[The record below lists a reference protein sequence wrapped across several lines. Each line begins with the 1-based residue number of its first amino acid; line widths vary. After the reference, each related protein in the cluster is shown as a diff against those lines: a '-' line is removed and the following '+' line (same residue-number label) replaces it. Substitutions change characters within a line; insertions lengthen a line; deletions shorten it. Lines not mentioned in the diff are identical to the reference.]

1 MRIQE
6 SMFKELLLRYKKPFG
21 AIAVTT
27 VALLLMGVYI
37 ALRDTSSVI
46 GYEKLNTLVTQKQ
59 VKKAVLSSQY
69 IYLYTNNAV
78 YSVPKTDKNE
88 ELVVNHIPIEHS
100 FQFLPFLLFASVS
113 LGMFVLIWK
122 ITSTY
127 LNKKSSY
134 GIIKASASKG
144 NDDTPKEQI
153 YEIKSP
159 LKFSDIA
166 GVNEAKEELEEIV
179 KFLKNPKIFKSKNIS
194 MPKGVLLVGS
204 PGVGKTLLARA
215 VAGEAGVPFFY
226 KSAAT
231 FVELYVGVGAKRVNE
246 LFLAAKRKSP
256 SIIFIDEI
264 DAIGKKRGGASA
276 GERESTLN
284 QLLVEMDGFESSSGV
299 IVIAATNKM
308 EILDDAL
315 LRAGRFD
322 RRVFVDLPDA
332 HGREEILHIY
342 LKNKKHQCDVA
353 QIAKRT
359 AGFSG
364 AALANLVNEAAINSL
379 RKGTEIITDADFDAV
394 RNKVAYGKKRIN
406 ILGQKE
412 LEILSV
418 YQAAKLFFAIKNGI
432 PVAYASQTEIRIDD
446 DAMDFKSGEE
456 IKNLASFYLSG
467 RAATLAFFGKTFYQ
481 SANDYEKA
489 NSIIKEYILKYRL
502 LRTDLSDEKKI
513 ADAIEDE
520 LASWSVQNKELIL
533 KVAEAFMEDK
543 HFSEAEISNIAV
555 F

>member
-1 MRIQE
+1 ML
-6 SMFKELLLRYKKPFG
+6 KELLVKYKKPFG
-21 AIAVTT
+21 AIAVTSLT
-27 VALLLMGVYI
+27 LLMLGMYV

-46 GYEKLNTLVTQKQ
+46 GYDKLNTLFAQKQ

-69 IYLYTNNAV
+69 IYLYTDSAV

-88 ELVVNHIPIEHS
+88 EMVLNHVPIEHS
-100 FQFLPFLLFASVS
+100 FQFLPFLMFASVS
-113 LGMFVLIWK
+113 LAVFFIIWR

-127 LNKKSSY
+127 LNKQKSY
-134 GIIKASASKG
+134 GIIKAASSKIH
-144 NDDTPKEQI
+144 DDTPKEQI

-166 GVNEAKEELEEIV
+166 GVDEAKEELEEIV
-179 KFLKNPKIFKSKNIS
+179 EFLKNPKLFKSKNIS
-194 MPKGVLLVGS
+194 MPKGVLLVGV

-231 FVELYVGVGAKRVNE
+231 FVELYVGVGAKRVSE
-246 LFLAAKRKSP
+246 LFSAAKRKSP

-264 DAIGKKRGGASA
+264 DAIGKKRGGVSA

-299 IVIAATNKM
+299 IVIAATNKID
-308 EILDDAL
+308 ILDDAL

-322 RRVFVDLPDA
+322 RRVFVDLPDSQ
-332 HGREEILHIY
+332 GREEILRIY
-342 LKNKKHQCDVA
+342 LKNKKHSCDLA

-379 RKGTEIITDADFDAV
+379 RNGTEVITDADFDAV

-406 ILGQKE
+406 MLNQKE

-418 YQAAKLFFAIKNGI
+418 YQAAKLFFAVKNDI
-432 PVAYASQTEIRIDD
+432 PVVYASQTEIRIDD
-446 DAMDFKSGEE
+446 DFGEFKSGDEL
-456 IKNLASFYLSG
+456 KKLASFYLCG
-467 RAATLAFFGKTFYQ
+467 RAATEAFYSKIFHQ
-481 SANDYEKA
+481 SAADYEKA
-489 NSIIKEYILKYRL
+489 LLIIKEQILKYRL
-502 LRTDLSDEKKI
+502 LRTDIADEKKI
-513 ADAIEDE
+513 ANIIESE
-520 LASWSVQNKELIL
+520 LLELCVNNKESIYRL
-533 KVAEAFMEDK
+533 AGAFMEDK
-543 HFSEAEISNIAV
+543 HLSESEIISLAV